1 MSLPRIAPRPR
12 EGTPAAPPTKTIA
25 QAGAR
30 TRMPSLARCAAWAT
44 GWLALA
50 GACGAACA
58 EAPAMASA
66 VEPAASAPAA
76 GRTALRGTPAGL
88 RLNTA
93 DLFAPRSW
101 AAPPPPKPRPA
112 PTPPPP
118 PPPAAAPPPA
128 PTAPPLPFTFVGFI
142 ETEPGAPKVLLAMG
156 DELIVARRGDE
167 LAGRRYRL
175 AGFTSSALEFVYLPL
190 QQPQRLQLP
199 TGGR

>member
-1 MSLPRIAPRPR
+1 M
-12 EGTPAAPPTKTIA
+12 PP
-25 QAGAR
+25 
-30 TRMPSLARCAAWAT
+30 PARCIAWAAS
-44 GWLALA
+44 WLALA
-50 GACGAACA
+50 GACGAAPA
-58 EAPAMASA
+58 ATPAAAPAVA
-66 VEPAASAPAA
+66 PAASAPAT
-76 GRTALRGTPAGL
+76 GRTALRSTAPEL
-88 RLNTA
+88 RLTSAA

-101 AAPPPPKPRPA
+101 AAPPPPKPKPA
-112 PTPPPP
+112 PALPPPP
-118 PPPAAAPPPA
+118 PPTPPPPPA

-175 AGFTSSALEFVYLPL
+175 AGVTPSSLEFVYLPL